1 MHTKLFFSGNDMKPV
16 SSVSVFTP
24 KAVLLGT
31 KYVLSVFA
39 LRYDSELLKKK
50 KKLRF
55 FIKRKLFC
63 FGIIVFDIVHRGV
76 FCLFVC
82 FWLNSEP
89 AHERA
94 LHYSCDLL
102 F

>member
-1 MHTKLFFSGNDMKPV
+1 MKPV

-50 KKLRF
+50 KKSLDSSLRGSSFASESLSLISYIVGF
-55 FIKRKLFC
+55 F
-63 FGIIVFDIVHRGV
+63 V
-76 FCLFVC
+76 CLFV
-82 FWLNSEP
+82 FG
-89 AHERA
+89 
-94 LHYSCDLL
+94 
-102 F
+102 